1 MAVEENS
8 KLTFK
13 GDTVLIEKGDKLDD
27 NAVIWVDDNCNLILL
42 MLKQQLPAMVQSD
55 YLQVKALV
63 SLLMNF

>member
-1 MAVEENS
+1 MLLYEL
-8 KLTFK
+8 KI
-13 GDTVLIEKGDKLDD
+13 TVT
-27 NAVIWVDDNCNLILL
+27 WILL